1 MRQLRKKKG
10 SSSKSKSSAAPKQTN
25 VNTLTSKTNKLTL
38 NDNQPQLQNP
48 IYSQVPKQ
56 LYPTDRQQQPIAT
69 NGNNRNLII
78 TNGTTNADS
87 WV

>member
-1 MRQLRKKKG
+1 
-10 SSSKSKSSAAPKQTN
+10 
-25 VNTLTSKTNKLTL
+25 VNALTAKTNKLSL
-38 NDNQPQLQNP
+38 QNEQQNP
-48 IYSQVPKQ
+48 IYSQVQPKQQQQQQ
-56 LYPTDRQQQPIAT
+56 LYPTDRMSAQ

>member
-1 MRQLRKKKG
+1 MN
-10 SSSKSKSSAAPKQTN
+10 S
-25 VNTLTSKTNKLTL
+25 LTSKTNKLSL
-38 NDNQPQLQNP
+38 NEQQNP
-48 IYSQVPKQ
+48 IYSQIQPKHQQQQQ
-56 LYPTDRQQQPIAT
+56 LYPTDRTPAP